1 MVWETVVAHKPSC
14 GRTQSALKLNI
25 KQTFVCRSVSAS
37 KYRLRSNGRN
47 IVTGINTRNIGC
59 SEFKLISVPS
69 EEVTSKPFF
78 SSLKKTASQFHSS
91 ALRFFVFL
99 LVCFSCGYG
108 YLLNSENAVTH
119 NSSGGVSLFNI
130 LFEQAFFRLSPL
142 PPSTVHSISK
152 SNMAGQ
158 IIDRELLNLN
168 SP

>member
-1 MVWETVVAHKPSC
+1 M
-14 GRTQSALKLNI
+14 
-25 KQTFVCRSVSAS
+25 SAS

-47 IVTGINTRNIGC
+47 IVKGINTRNIGC
-59 SEFKLISVPS
+59 SEFKLISVPLGGGYV
-69 EEVTSKPFF
+69 E
-78 SSLKKTASQFHSS
+78 AI
-91 ALRFFVFL
+91 FL
-99 LVCFSCGYG
+99 LAEKNCLTFSLTRSNFFFLFSFSCGYG